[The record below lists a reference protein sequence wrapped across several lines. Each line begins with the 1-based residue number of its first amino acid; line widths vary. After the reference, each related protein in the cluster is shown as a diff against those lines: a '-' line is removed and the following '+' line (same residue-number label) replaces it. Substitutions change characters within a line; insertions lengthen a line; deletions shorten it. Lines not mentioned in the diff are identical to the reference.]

1 MSNDLIKYKE
11 TIFSKIKS
19 FIKNIT
25 SKEKD
30 KKETENIAYK
40 KDFSE
45 HIVVPENKEEAR
57 LRRLKISYDNREIS
71 EEKISDE
78 DIDKLLEMYDK
89 EIEALKK
96 DTENIRRNIEGI
108 IKVKR

>member
-1 MSNDLIKYKE
+1 MSKELIKYKE
-11 TIFSKIKS
+11 TIFSKLKS

-25 SKEKD
+25 SKEKE
-30 KKETENIAYK
+30 KKEIENIAHK

-45 HIVVPENKEEAR
+45 HIVARENKEEAR
-57 LRRLKISYDNREIS
+57 LRRLKTSYDNREIS

-78 DIDKLLEMYDK
+78 DIDRLLEMYDK
-89 EIEALKK
+89 EIEELRK

-108 IKVKR
+108 IKVKK

>member
-1 MSNDLIKYKE
+1 MSKELIKYKE

-19 FIKNIT
+19 FIRNIT
-25 SKEKD
+25 SKETE
-30 KKETENIAYK
+30 KKEIENISHK

-45 HIVVPENKEEAR
+45 HIVVRENKEEAR
-57 LRRLKISYDNREIS
+57 LRRLKTSYDNREIS

-78 DIDKLLEMYDK
+78 DIDRLLEMYDK
-89 EIEALKK
+89 EIEELKK

-108 IKVKR
+108 IKVKK